1 MFRFFIDHS
10 QTVLELLFRFFIEQT
25 LIADLA
31 LFDPILIYRL
41 VDAEPQPVKVP
52 DRGQSSDTWRLLDLI
67 CGLTH
72 RCCRP

>member
-1 MFRFFIDHS
+1 MLCFFIDHS

-31 LFDPILIYRL
+31 LFDPIFVYGL
-41 VDAEPQPVKVP
+41 VDTEPQPVKVP
-52 DRGQSSDTWRLLDLI
+52 GETQTCQPKSVVEVQARL
-67 CGLTH
+67 TR